1 LVARDR
7 VTCLLLFLGAFLLFL
22 PWSGFPTEY
31 NFDEVH
37 YIVAAKLLV
46 PPVANLNWE
55 HPPLAKYWMGLG
67 IALAGDRPLGW
78 RLAAMVFGGI
88 SIAGMYAWGL
98 ATFRERGLA
107 LWMAL
112 ATLLNMVVFVL
123 ARTAMLDI
131 FLLAFLVWGI
141 AAFTAAWD
149 PGRPTRQVRIL
160 LGISGGML
168 GLATACKWVGVVV
181 IVFVLLLYL
190 TLRLLQRY
198 GRGLFRASP
207 GATREPWYSDDLWR
221 GISWM
226 QAALLLGAFPVAVY
240 ALSYLP
246 FLRMPSVEGT
256 ISDILRLQKDM
267 AYAQTHIGGM
277 HHYASE
283 WYQWPFD
290 WKPIWYYFHSAA
302 GWTRGILLIGNP
314 LILFGGF
321 AAVLFCTWV
330 WWKERSR
337 EAFLS
342 VVWYWLLWLCFAA
355 IPRKIS
361 FFHYYLPAA
370 CALSLPLAYIF
381 RHYGG
386 APVFRRAWGRWAF
399 LALAA
404 AIFILFYPVLVG
416 LPLPSDFS
424 PQ

>member
-1 LVARDR
+1 ML
-7 VTCLLLFLGAFLLFL
+7 
-22 PWSGFPTEY
+22 
-31 NFDEVH
+31 
-37 YIVAAKLLV
+37 
-46 PPVANLNWE
+46 
-55 HPPLAKYWMGLG
+55 
-67 IALAGDRPLGW
+67 
-78 RLAAMVFGGI
+78 LAASG
-88 SIAGMYAWGL
+88 
-98 ATFRERGLA
+98 A
-107 LWMAL
+107 L
-112 ATLLNMVVFVL
+112 
-123 ARTAMLDI
+123 
-131 FLLAFLVWGI
+131 
-141 AAFTAAWD
+141 
-149 PGRPTRQVRIL
+149 
-160 LGISGGML
+160 L

-181 IVFVLLLYL
+181 VVFVLLLYP

-207 GATREPWYSDDLWR
+207 GTTREPWYNDDLWR
-221 GISWM
+221 GINWI
-226 QAALLLGAFPVAVY
+226 QAVLLLGALPVVVY

-246 FLRMPSVEGT
+246 FLRMPGVEGT
-256 ISDILRLQKDM
+256 AGDILRLQKDM
-267 AYAQTHIGGM
+267 AYAQAHIGGT

-314 LILFGGF
+314 LIFFGGF

-330 WWKERSR
+330 WWRERSR

-370 CALSLPLAYIF
+370 CALSLALAYIF

-416 LPLPSDFS
+416 LPLPADFS